1 MRRSFQSI
9 LLFTSLI
16 LCVSFIMIAEPCED
30 TDPNSLDKKPNTTE
44 NRLNVEDDPM
54 TDNIS
59 TNNGEISIDH
69 NLQDISSGVDQTYD
83 IPNMYIVRRGGTD
96 RNRSDGILSD
106 VNANDEPAKTSE
118 AAPEKTAKNTGS
130 SAAKSLSKPANHDT
144 AKTNDTKQKTE
155 DELDLLA
162 RLITAEA
169 QGEPYETKVAVGAVV
184 MNRVKSSQFP
194 NTIKEVI
201 YQNIDGYYQ
210 FTPVV
215 NGWIDKP
222 AHSDCVQAA
231 KEVIA
236 GKDPTNGALFF
247 YSNRSTNP
255 WLLEKPIAF
264 KSGNMIFA
272 Y

>member
-1 MRRSFQSI
+1 MNRSLQSI
-9 LLFTSLI
+9 LLFIGFALCASLI
-16 LCVSFIMIAEPCED
+16 IIGSPYETVDLS
-30 TDPNSLDKKPNTTE
+30 
-44 NRLNVEDDPM
+44 M
-54 TDNIS
+54 TDRANVVENQPDT
-59 TNNGEISIDH
+59 TNDLPADNSNDENAPGHSS
-69 NLQDISSGVDQTYD
+69 LQGIPSDVGQAYD
-83 IPNMYIVRRGGTD
+83 LPNNMYIVRRGGTE
-96 RNRSDGILSD
+96 RNQSGRTLPDPIVD
-106 VNANDEPAKTSE
+106 TDQAKVPEVTSNK
-118 AAPEKTAKNTGS
+118 AEKNTNSSTAKS
-130 SAAKSLSKPANHDT
+130 ESKPKKHNT
-144 AKTNDTKQKTE
+144 TKTNDAKPRTE

-169 QGEPYETKVAVGAVV
+169 QGEPYDTKVAVGAVV
-184 MNRVKSSQFP
+184 MNRVKSGEFP

-222 AHSDCVQAA
+222 AHSDCLQAA
-231 KEVIA
+231 KEAIG

-255 WLLEKPIAF
+255 WLLAKPIAF
-264 KSGNMIFA
+264 KSGNMNFA